1 MESLA
6 EGSLPFKA
14 LHAKEGEHKGLKSG
28 LLKREKAKQQST
40 RLVLLRETW
49 PARGDGASISEGLH
63 CTQTHSRSLV
73 EHPQPK
79 HFPVVGVT
87 PHLHNQTSATKLRGT
102 LQLVYLIL

>member
-6 EGSLPFKA
+6 EGSLPFEA

-28 LLKREKAKQQST
+28 LLKREKAKKQST

-63 CTQTHSRSLV
+63 FTQTHCRSWGR
-73 EHPQPK
+73 HPKPK
-79 HFPVVGVT
+79 QYPMVRAT
-87 PHLHNQTSATKLRGT
+87 PRLHNQPSATKLRGT
-102 LQLVYLIL
+102 LQLVYLML